1 MLKFVSP
8 CQEAQLYREGTLASV
23 NFVEPTK
30 QVSEEKRF
38 VAHITRQKINNLLDY
53 GDIPPHQYQSF
64 FKAAQDFMVIVTRY
78 LL

>member
-8 CQEAQLYREGTLASV
+8 CQEAQSYREGTLASV

-38 VAHITRQKINNLLDY
+38 VGHITRQKIDNLLD
-53 GDIPPHQYQSF
+53 
-64 FKAAQDFMVIVTRY
+64 
-78 LL
+78 